1 MNLIKIGDRY
11 INLNNVTRIDPISYR
26 ENTFEIEFAGR
37 NSEDWGSTW
46 VENSDATALRAW
58 LARNSTDIATEN
70 NNHQVA
76 LDLAQELCD
85 VLGAMEVA
93 DADEAHAHELLTG
106 LIDTY
111 WHPLRLALDATRATG
126 S

>member
-11 INLNNVTRIDPISYR
+11 INLNNVTRIDPLSYR
-26 ENTFEIEFAGR
+26 ENTFEIEFVGR

-46 VENSDATALRAW
+46 VEDDDATALRAW
-58 LARNSTDIATEN
+58 LACNSINIVTEN
-70 NNHQVA
+70 SNHRAA
-76 LDLAQELCD
+76 LDLARELCD
-85 VLGAMEVA
+85 VLGTMEV
-93 DADEAHAHELLTG
+93 ADEAHAYELLTD

-111 WHPLRLALDATRATG
+111 WHPLRLALDATKATG